1 MKHRPILLLALLS
14 ATSACSSET
23 PAPIESYRVVKTYDH
38 DPRAY
43 CQGLLFHAGKFYESS
58 GQWGLSNVRRADLAS
73 GRVELQK
80 DLPSNYFAEGLA
92 LHDGEL
98 FQLTWKAGIVRVLDL
113 ETLEVKRTHRYTGEG
128 WGITSNGEHLITSD
142 GTDVLTF
149 RDPAT
154 FEAVR
159 TIKVSAADTV
169 IPTLNELEWIE
180 GEIWANVWKREYLV
194 RIDPKTGS
202 LTGWIDLTGL
212 FDANSIANPDSV
224 LNGIAYDPEGKRIFV
239 TGKLW
244 PWLFEIEVVPAAQ

>member
-14 ATSACSSET
+14 AVPACSSEI
-23 PAPIESYRVVKTYDH
+23 PAPIEGYRVVKSYDH

-43 CQGLLFHAGKFYESS
+43 CQGLLFHEGKFYESS

-80 DLPSNYFAEGLA
+80 DLPTNFFAEGLA

-142 GTDVLTF
+142 GTDAITF

-202 LTGWIDLTGL
+202 LTGWVDLRGL
-212 FDANSIANPDSV
+212 FDADSIANPDSV
-224 LNGIAYDPEGKRIFV
+224 LNGIAYDPKGKRIFV

-244 PWLFEIEVVPAAQ
+244 PQLFEIEVVPAAE